1 MTQANVVRKTVL
13 IVDDTLFNREL
24 LTEILSDEYNILE
37 AENGVQAVKMMEARN
52 TEISLVFL
60 DIVMPEMDGFAF
72 LEYMNL
78 RGWIESIPVIM
89 ISSENT
95 NDFVERA
102 YAGHV
107 TDFISRPFDA
117 SIVRH
122 RAANT
127 ITLYAKQRRLEELV
141 EEQVREREKDT
152 RLMISILSHL
162 VEFRNGESSLHVLHI
177 GAITERLLHR
187 FNWRMDDILS
197 EEDIA
202 RICMAATLH
211 DIGKLSI
218 PSEILN
224 KPGRLTDEEFTI
236 MKTHSAVGANMLQE
250 LMEQYDDPLLKT
262 AYEICR
268 WHHERYDGRGY
279 PDGLVGDEIP
289 ISAQAV
295 AVADVYDALTSERC
309 YKKAF
314 SHETAMEMIL
324 NGQCGTFSPLMMAC
338 LQDIEQD
345 LQNMLQESQ

>member
-1 MTQANVVRKTVL
+1 MKSNIARKTVL

-24 LTEILSDEYNILE
+24 LAEILNDEYSILE
-37 AENGVQAVKMMEARN
+37 AENGVQAVKIME
-52 TEISLVFL
+52 TYHKEISLVLL

-95 NDFVERA
+95 TDFVDRA
-102 YAGHV
+102 YAGRV

-117 SIVRH
+117 SIVRR

-127 ITLYAKQRRLEELV
+127 ITLYAKQRRLEEMV
-141 EEQVREREKDT
+141 EEQVQKREKDN

-162 VEFRNGESSLHVLHI
+162 VEFRNGESSLHVVHI
-177 GAITERLLHR
+177 GAITEQLLR
-187 FNWRMDDILS
+187 RVNWRLEDIFS
-197 EEDIA
+197 EEDIS
-202 RICMAATLH
+202 RISIASALH

-224 KPGRLTDEEFTI
+224 KPGKLTKEEFEI
-236 MKTHSAVGANMLQE
+236 MKTHAAVGANMLRE
-250 LMEQYDDPLLKT
+250 LMGRYDDPLLTT
-262 AYEICR
+262 AHEICR

-279 PDGLVGDEIP
+279 PDGLVGDQIP
-289 ISAQAV
+289 LSAQAV
-295 AVADVYDALTSERC
+295 SVADVYDALTSERC

-324 NGQCGTFSPLMMAC
+324 SGQCGAFSPLMLAC
-338 LQDIEQD
+338 LQDIHEE
-345 LQNMLQESQ
+345 LPGMLKGTR